1 MHDSTRKRNR
11 MNIDHYLLLTGIIIT
26 LIASIAVMRLCFS
39 KYEKNHFEEMR
50 QIIEQRTYEEE
61 AYAKQIMRGQD
72 ILKEQDTNLSYDN

>member
-1 MHDSTRKRNR
+1 
-11 MNIDHYLLLTGIIIT
+11 
-26 LIASIAVMRLCFS
+26 MRLCFS